1 MPIGFIL
8 GQLSRGKVDLEKNA
22 ASLEANVGQLRHL
35 LFEHKLLSPAAR
47 EVMTEVEDA
56 ARVILRHRYEMVLT
70 SEDVEGFYNAV
81 DRLKV
86 TLDGSQSAVLPEL
99 MQGREAVQ
107 CARDLLIVVGLGE
120 EGAPQRH
127 WGICW

>member
-8 GQLSRGKVDLEKNA
+8 GQLSRGKVDLENDA
-22 ASLEANVGQLRHL
+22 VSFEVNVRQLRHL

-56 ARVILRHRYEMVLT
+56 ARVILRHRYDMVLT
-70 SEDVEGFYNAV
+70 SDDVESFYNAI

-86 TLDGSQSAVLPEL
+86 TLDDP
-99 MQGREAVQ
+99 
-107 CARDLLIVVGLGE
+107 
-120 EGAPQRH
+120 
-127 WGICW
+127 